1 MSFEKLAKENIKKLY
16 PEAYVD
22 SYFAKRFK
30 GAYIDSFCESPNE
43 RLHVVPDCYFHF
55 WQPKNDAEGG
65 IDYFIICEVEDTNPL
80 TKNKLG
86 LYGRLWDMGHN
97 NLEVWSFNRYGQFT
111 TSHNLQY
118 WYFYWLNYCW
128 LETPNLDEEDL
139 NKQSDQ
145 FKKPVREFMYRV
157 MTDDRHF
164 WMNLPWQ
171 PEGRKFW
178 DYIKKYNP
186 IILSRPTDLQ
196 SLIGKKKWVKDNL
209 GLTGDK
215 VQIRYNKSPY
225 ASYKGKVGI
234 LIDDFESN
242 VSKFQAAGG
251 RTILYKSES
260 QAIKELKSLGF

>member
-1 MSFEKLAKENIKKLY
+1 MEMDNRILMNEYTGKWKHFITENQDKYQIFCDLDGVLVDLLAGVNDAIYGE
-16 PEAYVD
+16 P
-22 SYFAKRFK
+22 
-30 GAYIDSFCESPNE
+30 
-43 RLHVVPDCYFHF
+43 
-55 WQPKNDAEGG
+55 PKNSSSRYKKSQNKAREALAGG
-65 IDYFIICEVEDTNPL
+65 
-80 TKNKLG
+80 KL
-86 LYGRLWDMGHN
+86 
-97 NLEVWSFNRYGQFT
+97 S
-111 TSHNLQY
+111 
-118 WYFYWLNYCW
+118 
-128 LETPNLDEEDL
+128 EEDL